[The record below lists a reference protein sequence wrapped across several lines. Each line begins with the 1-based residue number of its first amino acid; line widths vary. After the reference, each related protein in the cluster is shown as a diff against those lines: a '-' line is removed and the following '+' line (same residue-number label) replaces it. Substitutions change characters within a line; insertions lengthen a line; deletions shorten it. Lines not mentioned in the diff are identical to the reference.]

1 MDDISEILAQVLSDN
16 DAMAQIQ
23 GMISALGLGDSTTSE
38 TSPNPENNS
47 GLGDL
52 LGILG
57 LGNNPSHQNNL
68 NPDPSQKADINSNLL
83 GTLGQM
89 IGAYQ
94 KADKNETLLLALKPY
109 LKENRQNK
117 IEEAIKIM
125 KLLRLWPFLRQSGLL
140 ENWLGGGKH
149 E

>member
-1 MDDISEILAQVLSDN
+1 MLAQVLSDN
-16 DAMAQIQ
+16 DAMAQIR
-23 GMISALGLGDSTTSE
+23 GMMSALGLGDSSTSE
-38 TSPNPENNS
+38 TPPNSESSP

-57 LGNNPSHQNNL
+57 LESSPSHQNN
-68 NPDPSQKADINSNLL
+68 PSSEASEGMDINSNLL

-94 KADKNETLLLALKPY
+94 KPDKNETLLLALKPY

-117 IEEAIKIM
+117 IEEAIKII

-140 ENWLGGGKH
+140 ENLLGGGKH
-149 E
+149 G